1 VTELEAALAE
11 FLPTQRW
18 FAGKGRTVAEVRVES
33 SVPLRTALPTLSAV
47 VATVAYADGGAER
60 YHVPVGHDR
69 GLEARQ
75 LTDRVP
81 DAVIYET
88 KGPTGGPF
96 YDAARDE
103 RLGGVY
109 LDLLS
114 RAATVEHLRFH
125 RMPEWTET
133 LRGPGSP
140 TPPWSSATGSSS
152 SCSACS
158 NRARTR
164 SWR

>member
-1 VTELEAALAE
+1 MTELEAALAE

-33 SVPLRTALPTLSAV
+33 SVPLRTALPSLTAV
-47 VATVAYADGGAER
+47 VAAVAYADGGVER

-88 KGPTGGPF
+88 KGPTG
-96 YDAARDE
+96 
-103 RLGGVY
+103 
-109 LDLLS
+109 
-114 RAATVEHLRFH
+114 T
-125 RMPEWTET
+125 W
-133 LRGPGSP
+133 
-140 TPPWSSATGSSS
+140 
-152 SCSACS
+152 
-158 NRARTR
+158 
-164 SWR
+164 

>member
-1 VTELEAALAE
+1 MTELEAALAE

-18 FAGKGRTVAEVRVES
+18 FAGKARTVAEVRVDA
-33 SVPLRTALPTLSAV
+33 SVPLRTALPSLTAV
-47 VATVAYADGGAER
+47 VAAVAYADGGVER
-60 YHVPVGHDR
+60 YHAPVGHDR

-88 KGPTGGPF
+88 RGPGGGPF

-109 LDLLS
+109 L
-114 RAATVEHLRFH
+114 
-125 RMPEWTET
+125 
-133 LRGPGSP
+133 
-140 TPPWSSATGSSS
+140 
-152 SCSACS
+152 
-158 NRARTR
+158 
-164 SWR
+164 

>member
-1 VTELEAALAE
+1 M
-11 FLPTQRW
+11 
-18 FAGKGRTVAEVRVES
+18 
-33 SVPLRTALPTLSAV
+33 PLRTALPSLSAV
-47 VATVAYADGGAER
+47 VAAVAYADGGVER

-75 LTDRVP
+75 LTDRIP

-88 KGPTGGPF
+88 KGPKGGPF

-114 RAATVEHLRFH
+114 RAANVEELRFY

-133 LRGPGSP
+133 LRGPG
-140 TPPWSSATGSSS
+140 TAARG
-152 SCSACS
+152 
-158 NRARTR
+158 RAVQLLAGVRQPAHPQAVPAAR
-164 SWR
+164 AG